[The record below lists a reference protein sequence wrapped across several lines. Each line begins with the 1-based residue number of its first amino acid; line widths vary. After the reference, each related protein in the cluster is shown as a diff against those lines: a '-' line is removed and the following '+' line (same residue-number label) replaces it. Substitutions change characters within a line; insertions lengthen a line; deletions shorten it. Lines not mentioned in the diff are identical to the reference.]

1 MKNSLV
7 KSLNIFFVFLLTI
20 FIGTILTA
28 CLYVVDMSCKALV
41 VGQTAKFFNF
51 SYFVSGILLMLPIVC
66 MCSGFFMCAY
76 LIKHAESEKLPII
89 FYYVIYIS
97 TWLFLI
103 PVFMFARKSYV
114 QEHNFVQENANLSAG
129 YFREQDDYIF
139 YFSNVDEN
147 SADGLLIDLSD
158 KNSSGNKDVYTF
170 SNLKLSQK
178 DGFKD
183 SLIEND
189 VKIPVLLQKIIS
201 GFKNLMICAENFRA
215 KGYFSWLCFA
225 SLGLALASLAG
236 LRNISNWK
244 LLNLITEIFFI
255 VVILIFNF
263 MILSGKLFASFNQ
276 EFNGFFK
283 FLPSGAS
290 AFLIITNLLC
300 FIIFLVIGIIVG
312 FVKNK
317 NPKETQ

>member
-20 FIGTILTA
+20 LIGTILTA

-41 VGQTAKFFNF
+41 VGQSAKFFNF

-89 FYYVIYIS
+89 FYYIIYIS

-103 PVFMFARKSYV
+103 PFLMFVRKSYV
-114 QEHNFVQENANLSAG
+114 QEHNFVQENINLSSG
-129 YFREQDDYIF
+129 YFRNQDDYVF
-139 YFSNVDEN
+139 YFSNVNDDF
-147 SADGLLIDLSD
+147 ADGLLIDLSGKD
-158 KNSSGNKDVYTF
+158 KDVYTF
-170 SNLKLSQK
+170 SNLKISQK

-189 VKIPVLLQKIIS
+189 VKIPILLQKIIN
-201 GFKNLMICAENFRA
+201 GFENLMLRAENFRA

-244 LLNLITEIFFI
+244 LLNLITEIFF
-255 VVILIFNF
+255 VVAILIFNY
-263 MILSGKLFASFNQ
+263 MILSEKLFASFNQ
-276 EFNGFFK
+276 EVNNFFK
-283 FLPSGAS
+283 FLPNGAS

-300 FIIFLVIGIIVG
+300 FIIFFVIGIIVG
-312 FVKNK
+312 FAKNK
-317 NPKETQ
+317 TSKESQ